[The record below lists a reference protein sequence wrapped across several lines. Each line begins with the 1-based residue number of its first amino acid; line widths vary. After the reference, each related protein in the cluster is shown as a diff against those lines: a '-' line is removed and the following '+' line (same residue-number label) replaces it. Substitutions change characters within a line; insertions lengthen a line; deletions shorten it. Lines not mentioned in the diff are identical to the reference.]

1 MRSAAA
7 PMPTWARF
15 FVIPALLVSVWILG
29 NTIGSVLVEF
39 IISVVIALILN
50 PAVRMFRRLHLPR
63 GLSVLAVFVTLFAA
77 IGGIATLLVAPVQGQ
92 IEDIRQN
99 LPEYT
104 DQAQRQV
111 QSLQGFLNRH
121 GVHVDLQQKVSG
133 VIDSIQRRAS
143 ELAGN
148 AVNYSL
154 NVISGLVTAIIVLV
168 ACIYMLLDAPR
179 IARFAKRALGPDGPA
194 FLRRTERTLSEYVK
208 AQLLVSAI
216 IGVTAGIALWIYGV
230 VGIFPQGANYAVA
243 FATWVFFME
252 FIPYLGPILGAVP
265 PVLLALFT
273 SPFAALWVLVAFV
286 AIHQLE
292 GHIVV
297 PKIMGTAVGVHPLV
311 VIFGLLVGEHLYG
324 LGGVL
329 LAIPVVVILKE
340 ALLFALT
347 RMNRESMGR
356 QSPEGLPPPKESV
369 LAPIVPDG

>member
-1 MRSAAA
+1 
-7 PMPTWARF
+7 MPSWAMF
-15 FVIPALLVSVWILG
+15 FVIPALLISVWILG

-39 IISVVIALILN
+39 IIAVVVALILN
-50 PAVRMFRRLHLPR
+50 PAVRMFRRIHVPR
-63 GLSVLAVFVTLFAA
+63 GLAVLGVFLTLFAA
-77 IGGIATLLVAPVQGQ
+77 VAGIATLLVAPVQGQ

-133 VIDSIQRRAS
+133 VINSIQARAT

-168 ACIYMLLDAPR
+168 ACIYLLIDAPR
-179 IARFAKRALGPDGPA
+179 IARFSQRVLGPDGPA

-216 IGVTAGIALWIYGV
+216 IGVTAGIVLWIYGL
-230 VGIFPQGANYAVA
+230 VGIFPQGSNYAVA

-311 VIFGLLVGEHLYG
+311 VIFGILVGEHLYG

-329 LAIPVVVILKE
+329 LAIPVVVIIKE
-340 ALLFALT
+340 AVMFGVS
-347 RMNRESMGR
+347 RMNRE
-356 QSPEGLPPPKESV
+356 PTDV
-369 LAPIVPDG
+369 VPDAVSSSDESALSPVVPDA